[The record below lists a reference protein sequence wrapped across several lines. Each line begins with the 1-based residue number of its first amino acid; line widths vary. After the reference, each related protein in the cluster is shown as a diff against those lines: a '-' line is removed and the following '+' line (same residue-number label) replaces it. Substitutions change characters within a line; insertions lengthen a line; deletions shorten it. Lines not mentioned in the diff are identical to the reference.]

1 MNCNAFY
8 KVYDSIY
15 GNNAKYSLE
24 DIRKNTTPTATEH
37 EDTLMSILF
46 ALNGYPYRI
55 WKDNPEHHRG
65 SKEGA
70 FLHGYKEHYDFKKQG
85 LTDGEYFARVST
97 SEAVQDIRM
106 GRISP
111 WCTFATDQGSRL
123 IDRLEPGQV
132 QTLIDYIEPLSWKA
146 RVKRQQGDADWV
158 QEVFNKAEI
167 K

>member
-85 LTDGEYFARVST
+85 LTDGEYFARVRY
-97 SEAVQDIRM
+97 QN
-106 GRISP
+106 ISK
-111 WCTFATDQGSRL
+111 RKE
-123 IDRLEPGQV
+123 RGQ
-132 QTLIDYIEPLSWKA
+132 LDNENYNDA
-146 RVKRQQGDADWV
+146 YQQ
-158 QEVFNKAEI
+158 NI
-167 K
+167 